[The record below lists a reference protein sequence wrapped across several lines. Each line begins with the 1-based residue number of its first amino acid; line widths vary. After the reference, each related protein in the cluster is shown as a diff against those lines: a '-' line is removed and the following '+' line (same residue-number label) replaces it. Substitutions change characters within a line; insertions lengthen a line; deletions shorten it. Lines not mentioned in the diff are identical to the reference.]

1 MNDDH
6 NEVRESHNKHNQI
19 FILNTSVEI
28 GSLRSMNIPKIFLLP
43 SENSHLKKGNTG
55 STPCRFHQT
64 RISTKRDDP
73 VFPLNLQRRI
83 QRIFVYGYTECN
95 FQKTF

>member
-19 FILNTSVEI
+19 FILNTSVQI
-28 GSLRSMNIPKIFLLP
+28 GSLRSIEIPKNFLLS

-55 STPCRFHQT
+55 STSCQFH
-64 RISTKRDDP
+64 R
-73 VFPLNLQRRI
+73 VVLA
-83 QRIFVYGYTECN
+83 
-95 FQKTF
+95 QKGMTQFFL